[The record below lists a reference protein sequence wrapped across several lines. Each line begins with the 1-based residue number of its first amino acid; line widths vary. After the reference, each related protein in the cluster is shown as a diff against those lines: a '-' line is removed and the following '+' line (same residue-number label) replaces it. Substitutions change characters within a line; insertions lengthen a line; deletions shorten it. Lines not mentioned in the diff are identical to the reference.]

1 LAAGLFSIEA
11 PIWRTVKHLTVKPH
25 QLLWQYLH
33 GKRKTY
39 YKPVSFFI
47 LTSALYLLVRWAINF
62 DILSD
67 STITV
72 GNVGDGEMLTSARSY
87 MLLHID
93 KLLIFYVLSMA
104 LLLKL
109 FFYKRYL
116 LAEYFAV
123 AFFMVGFYMLLAT
136 LNIVFITY
144 SGSTNQSLAL
154 VLMGVYFVVAM
165 TMFFKRP
172 KFWIALKAFF
182 VYMIGATIY
191 LLLAF
196 GFSYL
201 MVVINRL

>member
-1 LAAGLFSIEA
+1 MFSIEA

-25 QLLWQYLH
+25 YLLWQYLH
-33 GKRKTY
+33 GKRKTFY
-39 YKPVSFFI
+39 RPVSFFI

-67 STITV
+67 TSISV
-72 GNVGDGEMLTSARSY
+72 GNVGDGVMLTRARNY

-104 LLLKL
+104 FLLKL
-109 FFYKRYL
+109 FFYKRYS
-116 LAEYFAV
+116 LAEYFAI

-154 VLMGVYFVVAM
+154 VVMGVYFVV
-165 TMFFKRP
+165 TMMLFFKKP
-172 KFWIALKAFF
+172 KFWIAIKAFF
-182 VYMIGATIY
+182 VYMFGATIY

-201 MVVINRL
+201 MVGITRA